1 MNNINVYLLDNNFKK
16 IGFLDTFE
24 SLIWAK
30 RYNSKGALD
39 LQIQP
44 SQMFKK
50 GYYLQ
55 RTDDD
60 SLMKIKALEY
70 KNNELIVGAED
81 CQCLLYQRIIWKTIV
96 FSGTVEDFIRKIIND
111 NIINPSNEKRKI
123 SNFFMTERKGFEDT
137 IEAQTDYENV
147 GEKIEELCKT
157 YDYGFRI
164 IFKDGGFYFDL
175 YKGEKNNCVFSP
187 EYENLGDTSFKT
199 DDEDFKNVCLVGGEG
214 DGIARRTESVNL
226 GDEEPS
232 EADRFEMFLDES
244 SLSMEQETEVEELI
258 YRKQLQS
265 EGLQELKNIKITEFE
280 GDVVLETYKY
290 KTDYNLGDLVYI
302 RDKYGNEDTQ
312 RIREVTETWDV
323 SGYSLEVSFN
333 EE

>member
-1 MNNINVYLLDNNFKK
+1 MDVNVYLLDNNFNKLAY
-16 IGFLDTFE
+16 IDVYE

-30 RYNSKGALD
+30 RYNSVGALD
-39 LQIQP
+39 LQIMPTQI
-44 SQMFKK
+44 FKK

-60 SLMKIKALEY
+60 SLMKIEALEFR
-70 KNNELIVGAED
+70 NNELIVGAKD

-96 FSGTVEDFIRKIIND
+96 FSGTVEDFIRQIIND
-111 NIINPSNEKRKI
+111 NIINPTNKKRKI
-123 SNFFMTERKGFEDT
+123 DNFYMTDKKGFTDT

-157 YDYGFRI
+157 YDYGFRV
-164 IFKDGGFYFDL
+164 IFKDGSFYFDL
-175 YKGEKNNCVFSP
+175 YQGSENVCVFSP

-199 DDEDFKNVCLVGGEG
+199 NNEEYRNVCLVGGEG

-232 EADRFEMFLDES
+232 GQERFEMFLDES
-244 SLSMEQETEVEELI
+244 SLSIEQETEVEELI

-265 EGLQELKNIKITEFE
+265 EGLQELKNITTDEFE
-280 GDVVLETYKY
+280 GDVVLATYTYK
-290 KTDYNLGDLVYI
+290 KDYNLGDTVYVK
-302 RDKYGNEDTQ
+302 DKYGNAGTQ

-323 SGYSLEVSFN
+323 DGYSLEISFN
-333 EE
+333 ED